1 MSERIR
7 TWTALSV
14 IALSAAIVIAVLAG
28 GNTSATDRVDSLAT
42 RLKCPVCESESI
54 ADSPAQVA
62 RDSYD
67 LIAERVA
74 EGWTDDQIVD
84 FFIATYGESVL
95 LDPRPAGATV
105 ILWIAP
111 VAALAIGGLIVAG
124 RLAGSSS
131 DPSLSASDRRRIDEE
146 LEKRR

>member
-1 MSERIR
+1 MPERVR
-7 TWTALSV
+7 TWTALAV
-14 IALSAAIVIAVLAG
+14 LALSLGTVIAVLAS
-28 GNTSATDRVDSLAT
+28 NTTPPDDRVDALAV

-74 EGWTDDQIVD
+74 EGWTDDEIVD
-84 FFIATYGESVL
+84 FFVATYGESVL
-95 LDPRPAGATV
+95 LDPPARGLTT

-111 VAALAIGGLIVAG
+111 IAALAIGGVVLAG
-124 RLAGSSS
+124 RLGGSRREVT
-131 DPSLSASDRRRIDEE
+131 DEERRRIAAE
-146 LEKRR
+146 LEGRR